1 MNKQAVNFLL
11 SSKLFNVK
19 KSICMSVPIAANRLF
34 ISTFLFVSA
43 SFSANV
49 LAQQSVLLDSN
60 GVPLTN
66 EMLLLLST
74 GAEKFDQ
81 RNQPSKALSK
91 SSLDSSGKS
100 KTSESSKSN
109 IKLIKK
115 PKRPANPLLEEEM
128 LDAMKAGKVQRVKQL
143 LRAGVAPTFKNY
155 KGETPLGIAV
165 SRGWA
170 SMVISLLENGA
181 DINEKGARGV
191 TLLHVASSKGLTDV
205 AKVLVKAGLNPSQK
219 TDKNWT
225 PLHVAARYNHWQ
237 LVQYYVSAGVDPD
250 IRNSDGQT
258 ALGLARHLRHQGIIK
273 ILSRVTRRSS
283 LDFAEMNLL
292 KKKSRKK
299 RKKRK
304 SKK

>member
-1 MNKQAVNFLL
+1 MKKQAVNSTLINKLTGINKTVCAVAVTVGVLF
-11 SSKLFNVK
+11 SSN
-19 KSICMSVPIAANRLF
+19 IQ
-34 ISTFLFVSA
+34 
-43 SFSANV
+43 
-49 LAQQSVLLDSN
+49 AQQTVLLDAN
-60 GVPLTN
+60 GVPLSD

-74 GAEKFDQ
+74 ANGKISQ
-81 RNQPSKALSK
+81 KKQSTVLPSTLNSKKTTSDKKAN
-91 SSLDSSGKS
+91 
-100 KTSESSKSN
+100 KSN
-109 IKLIKK
+109 IKLIKR

-128 LDAMKAGKVQRVKQL
+128 LDAMKAGNVQRVKQL
-143 LRAGVAPTFKNY
+143 LRAGVSPTFKNY

-181 DINEKGARGV
+181 DIKEKGARGV

-205 AKVLVKAGLNPSQK
+205 AKVLVRGGLNPSEK

-237 LVQYYVSAGVDPD
+237 LVQYYVSQGVDPD

-292 KKKSRKK
+292 KKKQSRKK
-299 RKKRK
+299 KKRSRKK
-304 SKK
+304 

>member
-1 MNKQAVNFLL
+1 MKKQAVNFPYVN
-11 SSKLFNVK
+11 KLFSVK
-19 KSICMSVPIAANRLF
+19 KHLCVNILKLTNRLF
-34 ISTFLFVSA
+34 IIPLLITGALFG
-43 SFSANV
+43 ANV
-49 LAQQSVLLDSN
+49 HAQQNILLDSN
-60 GVPLTN
+60 GVPLTD
-66 EMLLLLST
+66 EMLLLLSS
-74 GAEKFDQ
+74 GSEKFDQ
-81 RNQPSKALSK
+81 RNQPSQ
-91 SSLDSSGKS
+91 SSLDVASKS
-100 KTSESSKSN
+100 KNSGASKSN
-109 IKLIKK
+109 IKLINK
-115 PKRPANPLLEEEM
+115 PKRPPNPLLEEEM
-128 LDAMKAGKVQRVKQL
+128 LDAMKAGNVQRVKQL
-143 LRAGVAPTFKNY
+143 IRAGVSPTFKNY

-205 AKVLVKAGLNPSQK
+205 AKVLVKGGLNPSQR

-283 LDFAEMNLL
+283 LDFAEMNLV
-292 KKKSRKK
+292 KKKKK
-299 RKKRK
+299 RRKRK
-304 SKK
+304 PKK

>member
-1 MNKQAVNFLL
+1 MGVT
-11 SSKLFNVK
+11 KLTK
-19 KSICMSVPIAANRLF
+19 RMF
-34 ISTFLFVSA
+34 ISTLLVS
-43 SFSANV
+43 SA
-49 LAQQSVLLDSN
+49 LISTSIQAQQNILLDAN
-60 GVPLTN
+60 GVPLSN
-66 EMLLLLST
+66 DMLLLLSS

-81 RNQPSKALSK
+81 RNKPSKTVSKLSI
-91 SSLDSSGKS
+91 DSGS
-100 KTSESSKSN
+100 KNKIAEPTKSN
-109 IKLIKK
+109 IKLIKR
-115 PKRPANPLLEEEM
+115 PKRPSNPLLEEEM
-128 LDAMKAGKVQRVKQL
+128 LDAMKAGKIQRVKQL
-143 LRAGVAPTFKNY
+143 LRAGVSPSFKNY

-205 AKVLVKAGLNPSQK
+205 AKVLVKGGLSPSKK

-237 LVQYYVSAGVDPD
+237 LVQYYVSEGVDPD

-292 KKKSRKK
+292 KKKSKKRRKKSKK
-299 RKKRK
+299 RK
-304 SKK
+304 

>member
-1 MNKQAVNFLL
+1 MNKQAVYTTLSGVL
-11 SSKLFNVK
+11 KGISSKLGLK
-19 KSICMSVPIAANRLF
+19 KLAITLSITCGFIFSPYSHANQ
-34 ISTFLFVSA
+34 T
-43 SFSANV
+43 
-49 LAQQSVLLDSN
+49 VLLDAN
-60 GVPLTN
+60 GVPLSD
-66 EMLLLLST
+66 EVLLLLSS
-74 GAEKFDQ
+74 GSSKL
-81 RNQPSKALSK
+81 NQSKKPST
-91 SSLDSSGKS
+91 S
-100 KTSESSKSN
+100 KTAKTPSNKEADNDAAPKSN
-109 IKLIKK
+109 IKLIKR
-115 PKRPANPLLEEEM
+115 PKRPRNPLLEEE
-128 LDAMKAGKVQRVKQL
+128 LLNAMKAGKIQRVKQL
-143 LRAGVAPTFKNY
+143 LRAGVNPTFKNY

-191 TLLHVASSKGLTDV
+191 TLLHVASAKGLTDV
-205 AKVLVKAGLNPSQK
+205 AKVLVRGGLSPSTK

-237 LVQYYVSAGVDPD
+237 LVQYYVSEGVDPD

-292 KKKSRKK
+292 KKKKK
-299 RKKRK
+299 SKKRSKKRRKKRK
-304 SKK
+304 S

>member
-1 MNKQAVNFLL
+1 MKKQAVEFTLLNILL
-11 SSKLFNVK
+11 STSISKIMNTITNVMLLTMAVLFSLNAHAK
-19 KSICMSVPIAANRLF
+19 QN
-34 ISTFLFVSA
+34 
-43 SFSANV
+43 
-49 LAQQSVLLDSN
+49 VLLDAN
-60 GVPLTN
+60 GIPLTD
-66 EMLLLLST
+66 EVLLLLSSGT
-74 GAEKFDQ
+74 EKFDQ
-81 RNQPSKALSK
+81 RNQTKKPISNSSKK
-91 SSLDSSGKS
+91 SSTDETKL
-100 KTSESSKSN
+100 ESSKSN
-109 IKLIKK
+109 IKLIKR
-115 PKRPANPLLEEEM
+115 PKRQSNPLLEEEM

-170 SMVISLLENGA
+170 SMVISLIENGA

-191 TLLHVASSKGLTDV
+191 TLLHVASAKGLTDV
-205 AKVLVKAGLNPSQK
+205 AKVLVRGGLSPSKK

-237 LVQYYVSAGVDPD
+237 LVQYYVSEGVDPD

-292 KKKSRKK
+292 KKKSKKK

>member
-1 MNKQAVNFLL
+1 MKKQAVNFSFLN
-11 SSKLFNVK
+11 KLFCVDKLLCLNILK
-19 KSICMSVPIAANRLF
+19 LTSSIF
-34 ISTFLFVSA
+34 IIPLLITGAL
-43 SFSANV
+43 FSANV
-49 LAQQSVLLDSN
+49 HAQQNILLDSN

-66 EMLLLLST
+66 EMLLLLSS

-81 RNQPSKALSK
+81 RNQSSQSSSN
-91 SSLDSSGKS
+91 SSLDAASKS
-100 KTSESSKSN
+100 KNSGTSKSN
-109 IKLIKK
+109 IKLINKL
-115 PKRPANPLLEEEM
+115 KRPPNPLLEEEM
-128 LDAMKAGKVQRVKQL
+128 LDAMKAGNVQRVKQL
-143 LRAGVAPTFKNY
+143 IRAGVSPTFKNY

-205 AKVLVKAGLNPSQK
+205 AKVLVKGGLNPSQR

-283 LDFAEMNLL
+283 LDFAEMNLV
-292 KKKSRKK
+292 KKKKK
-299 RKKRK
+299 RRKRK

>member
-1 MNKQAVNFLL
+1 MNKQAVSMTLASVL
-11 SSKLFNVK
+11 SGVINKVSLQNK
-19 KSICMSVPIAANRLF
+19 
-34 ISTFLFVSA
+34 VSA
-43 SFSANV
+43 WAIVASLLFSFNAN
-49 LAQQSVLLDSN
+49 ANQTVLLDAN
-60 GVPLTN
+60 GVPISD
-66 EMLLLLST
+66 EVLLLLSS
-74 GAEKFDQ
+74 GSSKLDQ
-81 RNQPSKALSK
+81 RNKPS
-91 SSLDSSGKS
+91 KS
-100 KTSESSKSN
+100 KTAVVESNKDSKAATQSSKSN
-109 IKLIKK
+109 IKLIKR
-115 PKRPANPLLEEEM
+115 PKRPSNPLLEEEL
-128 LDAMKAGKVQRVKQL
+128 LDSMKAGNVQRVKQL

-191 TLLHVASSKGLTDV
+191 TLLHVASAKGLTDV
-205 AKVLVKAGLNPSQK
+205 AKVLVRGGLSPSQK

-237 LVQYYVSAGVDPD
+237 LVQYFVSQGVDPD

-292 KKKSRKK
+292 KKKKK
-299 RKKRK
+299 SKKRSKKRRKKRK
-304 SKK
+304 S